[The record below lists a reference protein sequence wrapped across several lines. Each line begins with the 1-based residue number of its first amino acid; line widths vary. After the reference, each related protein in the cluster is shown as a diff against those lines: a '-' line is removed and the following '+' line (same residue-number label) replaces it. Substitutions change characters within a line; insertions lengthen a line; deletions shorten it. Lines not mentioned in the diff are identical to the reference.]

1 MLKLLEQYKFI
12 ILIGLVSLIG
22 IGSLIYKPNI
32 GSELV
37 LTTEE
42 SDLSEEAKIEETKDS
57 QDMDTLKDMN
67 EIERV
72 VPIYI
77 CGAVKNPDVYYI
89 APSAIVKDV
98 VAMAGGFTE
107 DANLRGVNLAEQV
120 VPNGK
125 IIVPKQGEQID
136 KSLDSYENSR
146 SINVGQVSE
155 CININTASIQELQT
169 LKGIGEK
176 KATAIKDYRDKN
188 GGFKAIEEL
197 TKVEGIGDKTFEN
210 IKDKIIIQ

>member
-12 ILIGLVSLIG
+12 ILVGLVSLIG

-37 LTTEE
+37 LTTKE
-42 SDLSEEAKIEETKDS
+42 SDLSAGVDIEEPKDS
-57 QDMDTLKDMN
+57 QDTDTLKDMN
-67 EIERV
+67 QIEEL

-89 APSAIVKDV
+89 APSAIIKDV

-107 DANLRGVNLAEQV
+107 DANLCGVNLAEQV

-125 IIVPKQGEQID
+125 IIVSKEGEQID
-136 KSLDSYENSR
+136 KSLNSYENSM
-146 SINVGQVSE
+146 SINAGQVSE

-197 TKVEGIGDKTFEN
+197 TEVEGIGDKTFEN